1 MICIL
6 GIFKYFFNFSDKLL
20 LFCNL
25 IFDRLQIILISLYIT
40 GVFFKFGVEVGVE
53 ESIANAPPDLT
64 SLFALFV
71 FLICNL

>member
-6 GIFKYFFNFSDKLL
+6 GIFKYFFNFSDKFL

-40 GVFFKFGVEVGVE
+40 GVFLNLASKLAIV
-53 ESIANAPPDLT
+53 NAPPDLT

-71 FLICNL
+71 FLIWNL